1 MKVAYETMFLL
12 PPTSTEDQVAE
23 LLKRIEETIGKRNGE
38 FVGVDKM
45 GVRRTA
51 YGVNKMNSAYYI
63 LVQYRG
69 SGETIKEV
77 ERTLK
82 NTDTVL
88 KFLSTKITT
97 RNTAPAE
104 KAKEK
109 EKEAEVPS
117 AAAAGS
123 EPPKAETVTKEQ
135 GA

>member
-51 YGVNKMNSAYYI
+51 YGVNKMNSAYYL

-97 RNTAPAE
+97 RNAAPAE

-109 EKEAEVPS
+109 EKEADVPS

-123 EPPKAETVTKEQ
+123 ETPKAESVTKEQ

>member
-38 FVGVDKM
+38 FVGVDKL

-51 YGVNKMNSAYYI
+51 YGVNKMNSAYYL

-109 EKEAEVPS
+109 EKAAEAPS

-123 EPPKAETVTKEQ
+123 ETPKAEQ
-135 GA
+135 GV